1 MYIPE
6 TGKIRSDCDVKFD
19 ENKIGY
25 ESLNKWDENDQTNN
39 RNLIIVGLNSIN
51 EDDDDMEQFDEG
63 RRTETKSSE
72 YEDAILEESDEDG
85 MQNENDNEELQDQ
98 REEIRNKGRLIEFM

>member
-1 MYIPE
+1 MYRVYIPE

-25 ESLNKWDENDQTNN
+25 ESLNKWDKNDQTNN

-51 EDDDDMEQFDEG
+51 EDEDDDMEQFDEG
-63 RRTETKSSE
+63 EANDEGRRIETESSE

-85 MQNENDNEELQDQ
+85 MQNENDNEEL
-98 REEIRNKGRLIEFM
+98 